1 MKYTLFAFHLHPGE
15 LHEPGMQ
22 KTDLNEFGQMLAETA
37 THRVDI
43 CEGVYVFET
52 KKGWRDM
59 HRLRVRLVH
68 IKREYV
74 ELPFE
79 ETLAGF
85 FSPSAVEK
93 LRALG
98 DSNDGGISLLNLNTE

>member
-1 MKYTLFAFHLHPGE
+1 MKYTLFAFHVHPAE
-15 LHEPGMQ
+15 LHEPGMPN
-22 KTDLNEFGQMLAETA
+22 DLNDFGQMLAETA
-37 THRVDI
+37 EHRVDI

-59 HRLRVRLVH
+59 HRLRVRLVQM
-68 IKREYV
+68 KREYV

-98 DSNDGGISLLNLNTE
+98 DSNGGGISLLNLNKG